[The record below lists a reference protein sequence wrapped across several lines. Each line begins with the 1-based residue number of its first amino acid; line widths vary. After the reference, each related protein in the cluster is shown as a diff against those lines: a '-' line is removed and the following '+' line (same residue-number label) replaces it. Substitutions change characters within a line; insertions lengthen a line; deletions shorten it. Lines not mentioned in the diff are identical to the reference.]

1 MAGVRGLN
9 ENGPHGHTCLN
20 TWSPVGGVVRERLG
34 GVVVLEEVCSW
45 RQDLSFPAAHAILH
59 GLSASGCG
67 SRSELSA
74 AAPDACH
81 RLS

>member
-1 MAGVRGLN
+1 MEWPTRARMFEYVV
-9 ENGPHGHTCLN
+9 
-20 TWSPVGGVVRERLG
+20 SPVGGIARERLG
-34 GVVVLEEVCSW
+34 GVVVLEEVCYW
-45 RQDLSFPAAHAILH
+45 RQDLRFPTAHAILH

-67 SRSELSA
+67 LRCELSA